1 MDSPSLFCLRSLR
14 LLARCGSLLLWVYL
28 FRYTGT
34 ELASFCRS
42 PITPMTS
49 LSCSGDAQAQ
59 SCFMTSYFRP
69 SRRDLQNENFHPNLD
84 NRNRTFPFSSPS
96 SKSRSPSTTTRRGLR
111 TSEIFT
117 KDDASK
123 AIYDSILFLP
133 TVCLKEEWTINGS
146 FLSDCT
152 LYTPQYSLPA
162 CKKCSLI
169 KINHQ

>member
-1 MDSPSLFCLRSLR
+1 MANNRDSGPMC
-14 LLARCGSLLLWVYL
+14 CKIYI

-69 SRRDLQNENFHPNLD
+69 SRGDLQSENFLPNLN
-84 NRNRTFPFSSPS
+84 NRNRTFPLSSPS
-96 SKSRSPSTTTRRGLR
+96 SKSRSPSTATTRRGLR

-133 TVCLKEEWTINGS
+133 TVCLKEE
-146 FLSDCT
+146 
-152 LYTPQYSLPA
+152 
-162 CKKCSLI
+162 
-169 KINHQ
+169 

>member
-1 MDSPSLFCLRSLR
+1 MKDWASVRYYFLCCILFEVPEAFGNMWDSF
-14 LLARCGSLLLWVYL
+14 VVI

-69 SRRDLQNENFHPNLD
+69 SRGDLKNENFQPNLN
-84 NRNRTFPFSSPS
+84 NRNRTFPLSSPS
-96 SKSRSPSTTTRRGLR
+96 SKSRSPSTATTRRGLR

-133 TVCLKEEWTINGS
+133 TVCLKEE
-146 FLSDCT
+146 
-152 LYTPQYSLPA
+152 
-162 CKKCSLI
+162 
-169 KINHQ
+169 